1 MTEEASER
9 GRVGGKAR
17 SEALTAERRSEIAR
31 AAVQARWA
39 KRNGAEA
46 KQVELQVSPLEEI
59 DRLKALLAEEE
70 SKCLRFAGVVWE
82 AWEAIGEV
90 AEREDLAAAIREALQ
105 VEPQVS
111 VVAEMTFDG
120 ALAFLRERVTGWQG
134 SSRPLQELEKFDVW
148 LHRMLDP
155 AAVISD
161 IDVERSWN
169 AAMAEVRSSRPA
181 DPVKAAIDLISAAF
195 DFFPVCKYKGAERE
209 AWVGRM
215 LAVVCLKE
223 DGVVE

>member
-59 DRLKALLAEEE
+59 ERLKALLAEEE
-70 SKCLRFAGVVWE
+70 SKCLRFAGVVGE

-134 SSRPLQELEKFDVW
+134 SSRPLQELEKFEVW

-161 IDVERSWN
+161 VDVERSWN
-169 AAMAEVRSSRPA
+169 EAMAELRSSRPA
-181 DPVKAAIDLISAAF
+181 DPVKAAIALISAALDIMPACNLKHEDRADRIVQF
-195 DFFPVCKYKGAERE
+195 L
-209 AWVGRM
+209 AW
-215 LAVVCLKE
+215 ACPKE
-223 DGVVE
+223 EDVA